1 MNLVTLIATKI
12 LTAIRKVKF
21 FLEDFGNQVF
31 DLWTATTDELVSYV
45 VIKYYFILHIHIHL
59 L

>member
-1 MNLVTLIATKI
+1 MTLIATKI